1 MAVKDA
7 LGTRMKENYENV
19 AKSKL
24 VRRMPVAIRIDG
36 KAFHTF
42 TKGFNKPFDKVLMQA
57 MQRTTEY
64 LCKNI
69 QGCVFGYTQSD
80 EISLILV
87 DYKKLN
93 SSAWF
98 DYQVQKMCSVAA
110 SMATMAFNKYFL
122 EIVMNIE
129 DNVAQEY
136 ETHGDTE

>member
-1 MAVKDA
+1 M
-7 LGTRMKENYENV
+7 
-19 AKSKL
+19 
-24 VRRMPVAIRIDG
+24 G